1 MSGFSTGLGAEVG
14 VGDKVL
20 VDAVVTLAI
29 VGRTVGAEVG
39 VSARHL
45 DSEKK
50 F

>member
-1 MSGFSTGLGAEVG
+1 MSGFSTGLGAVVG
-14 VGDKVL
+14 AGDKVV

-29 VGRTVGAEVG
+29 VGGTLGAEVG